1 MIGGSIYWSESK
13 NKYDTTYSN
22 PTGYVK
28 IELDLFN
35 LLKDKEGIRPSQ
47 FLINKNRSIDFIDN
61 TYEDEN
67 GTRISLL
74 LACKRYLE
82 NDNITRKEK
91 LKFKND
97 WLQAYTLR
105 KKIDDQK
112 NDKSHIFFT
121 KLLKVFN
128 EQLNADLTRSPGV
141 PPLKISKLE
150 ATGLLPDIHHRR
162 KNRRNLTRSRS
173 RSSRRSSSRRSSS
186 SSTSSRRSRSTPRPK
201 PGIKERQ
208 HIRSRS
214 TSRSKPGIEKKQHI
228 RSRSTSRPRPE
239 I

>member
-1 MIGGSIYWSESK
+1 MIGGSIYWSDTK

-47 FLINKNRSIDFIDN
+47 FLINKNRSIDFIDS
-61 TYEDEN
+61 TYEDKN

-74 LACKRYLE
+74 LACKRYLD
-82 NDNITRKEK
+82 NDKITRKEK

-97 WLQAYTLR
+97 WLQAYKLR

-141 PPLKISKLE
+141 PPIKISKLD
-150 ATGLLPDIHHRR
+150 APGLSPDRHHLR
-162 KNRRNLTRSRS
+162 KDRRNSTRSKSSSLRSRS
-173 RSSRRSSSRRSSS
+173 RSSRRSSSRRSRSR
-186 SSTSSRRSRSTPRPK
+186 SSRRPRST
-201 PGIKERQ
+201 
-208 HIRSRS
+208 SRS
-214 TSRSKPGIEKKQHI
+214 TSRSRRQHI
-228 RSRSTSRPRPE
+228 RDM